1 MFVFILYV
9 RLFATSIWLSFPHQY
24 YFHPQSFKPLN
35 GRVELTG
42 IQALLIYLLIHP
54 LIHSFTHPLIH
65 SFTIQSSIPL
75 SFVHSLFHSFIHPL
89 IPSSTHSFIHSF
101 LHSFIHSFTHL
112 SIHSFIHPST
122 HSFVHSFIH
131 SSSHSSI
138 HSFIHYSV
146 IHSLIQSSI
155 HLLIHHPSIHSF
167 DQSSSTRSFVH
178 SFIHSLIHSFIHSSM
193 NWSRPPTLLLC
204 ELHGLPCCLA
214 HFLRTSLVAQW
225 LRLRLPMPGTRVPSL
240 VGELRSHMPQGN
252 EALVATTE
260 PVCSTALMPQLERS
274 PCHS

>member
-24 YFHPQSFKPLN
+24 YFYPQSFKPLN

-65 SFTIQSSIPL
+65 SFTIQSSIHL
-75 SFVHSLFHSFIHPL
+75 SFVHSLFHSFLHPL
-89 IPSSTHSFIHSF
+89 IPSSTHSFIHSSIHSLIYLSTHSF
-101 LHSFIHSFTHL
+101 IHQLIHLSTHLFIHPATHPFTHSSTIQSFIHSFSL
-112 SIHSFIHPST
+112 PFI
-122 HSFVHSFIH
+122 F
-131 SSSHSSI
+131 SSI
-138 HSFIHYSV
+138 
-146 IHSLIQSSI
+146 
-155 HLLIHHPSIHSF
+155 HPSIHSF

-204 ELHGLPCCLA
+204 ELHGLPCCLT

-225 LRLRLPMPGTRVPSL
+225 LRLRLPMQGTRVPSL